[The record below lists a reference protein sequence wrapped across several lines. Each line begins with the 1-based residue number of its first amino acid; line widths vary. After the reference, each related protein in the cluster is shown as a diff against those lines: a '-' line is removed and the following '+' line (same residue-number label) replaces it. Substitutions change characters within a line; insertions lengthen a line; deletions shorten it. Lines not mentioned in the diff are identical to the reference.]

1 MRLLTYIFL
10 LLIALLG
17 ISFACL
23 NADSVTIHYIF
34 DTKRVPLSLLLAIT
48 LALGVGLGLLFN
60 LLTYLR
66 LKGENIR
73 LQRKIK
79 ISDKELT
86 ELQTLPV
93 KDLH

>member
-1 MRLLTYIFL
+1 MRLFTYIFL

-23 NADSVTIHYIF
+23 NADNVTIHYFFNTTNI
-34 DTKRVPLSLLLAIT
+34 PLSLLLVVT
-48 LALGVGLGLLFN
+48 LALGIGLGLLIS
-60 LLTYLR
+60 LLTYFR

-79 ISDKELT
+79 MFDKQIT
-86 ELQTLPV
+86 ELQTLPI
-93 KDLH
+93 KDSH